1 MIRAVTITQ
10 NWQKAQQNVPLGG
23 QAQSTRCE
31 AQRAEHRA
39 TVRVLLYL
47 NCSFVIALVIQNNH
61 INPTT
66 SQMLTQTLQ
75 HCINHDPEW
84 LRRNGISFLRMR
96 KQILKKKEWKPCDQ
110 ASCLHSAQTPSYLVC
125 CRILK
130 SWKPIHRM
138 CFVNATKCLYIIT
151 KPSWCH
157 SQLSISIWTAQK
169 CSLETFQPFHCKRHR
184 SKTSRDDQV
193 TTHTLHTKK
202 NPLQI
207 KEKKVHVLTNVFT

>member
-10 NWQKAQQNVPLGG
+10 NGQRAQQNVPLEG
-23 QAQSTRCE
+23 QAQNIWCE
-31 AQRAEHRA
+31 AQHAKHRA

-84 LRRNGISFLRMR
+84 LRRNGIYFLRRR
-96 KQILKKKEWKPCDQ
+96 KQILKKKEWKPCDR

-125 CRILK
+125 CPILK
-130 SWKPIHRM
+130 SWKTYSSAVLRKRYEM
-138 CFVNATKCLYIIT
+138 
-151 KPSWCH
+151 
-157 SQLSISIWTAQK
+157 
-169 CSLETFQPFHCKRHR
+169 SLHNH
-184 SKTSRDDQV
+184 
-193 TTHTLHTKK
+193 
-202 NPLQI
+202 
-207 KEKKVHVLTNVFT
+207 